1 MTHFYLALFS
11 CKKYKKTQASK
22 NHMYSTL
29 IYTHLEKKN
38 IIAMFQ
44 TCFPTSEKSRTIN
57 WKISYLKSNWKD
69 LATNQKYPAA
79 QQRRWCYG
87 FVQLF

>member
-57 WKISYLKSNWKD
+57 
-69 LATNQKYPAA
+69 
-79 QQRRWCYG
+79 
-87 FVQLF
+87 